1 MLELRQGTQLAD
13 RYTLVSRLGGDGQT
27 HTWQAK
33 DRLTGALVALK
44 ISSGE
49 PQRTASLRAE
59 WQTSIRLMHAHIV
72 RAFEFHAE
80 PELAFFSQQYIDGP
94 DLGALTGLPVSEVLG
109 PVGLL
114 AEALS
119 YVHAKGIVHRDLK
132 ASNVLLDGNGALYL
146 SDFGVSCGVG
156 QRGSG
161 GSPVAQSPQSLAGE
175 PASPADDIFALGSLI
190 YELLSGRPPWSS
202 TDIAAQIKNQ
212 NPETPRAADG
222 SALPQPIVTLL
233 LQMLDK
239 EPGNRPAAGEVVERL
254 KAAGFAPCA
263 ATMRGGV
270 KPQHGEAATESVQ
283 SIRHVSRAPGDVAT
297 DAEQGSSGLRRGA
310 VVVAFGVLI
319 AVLIAVLVVLP
330 DRIAEQTGEEIAVE
344 RIEPESASLPDV
356 AVVDEV
362 VDDRTGIYVDAEVRR
377 RIKGDTNLPTRK
389 LDEDDDITFS
399 ENSAD
404 YSGLD
409 EQGRARFSAESTLG
423 ELLSALEVLEARG
436 VERWAARE
444 YRNARDLY
452 ADGDAAYLKKDF
464 EYAEELYLGSL
475 TVLEPLYKRIEPS
488 FKKAYAGA
496 TAAFETGDR
505 LEALRQFELAVAITP
520 THADAQAGYQRA
532 KNLETVLRLVDQGL
546 EYEKDLELEAAQRSF
561 EKAAALDGLW
571 EPAQAGVVRIQQIRT
586 KLEFDTRMTEGIEQL
601 AAGDYLSARAA
612 FRVAQRLIP
621 GSSEPQ
627 DGLLQVDQGLRLQQI
642 STLEQEAQ
650 SLQRDEHWDAVVK
663 TYEEILKV
671 DSTLTFASEGLSY
684 GREMS
689 ALHTRLDKLIAEP
702 DSLSVP
708 SVMQKATMLVV
719 DVTTRSD
726 VGPRLGGQRDELS
739 RLLKRAA
746 TPLAVQLVS
755 DNLTEVSIYKIGR
768 LGSFM
773 RKELNLRPGSY
784 VAVGSRPGFRD
795 VRVEFRV
802 APEIESEPVIIQC
815 EERI

>member
-13 RYTLVSRLGGDGQT
+13 RYTLVSRLGGDSQT

-33 DRLTGALVALK
+33 DRLTGASVALK
-44 ISSGE
+44 ISSGD
-49 PQRTASLRAE
+49 PQSTARLRAE
-59 WQTSIRLMHAHIV
+59 WQASIRLMHAHIV

-80 PELAFFSQQYIDGP
+80 PDVAFFSQQYIDGP
-94 DLGALTGLPVSEVLG
+94 DLSALSGLSVSEVLG

-114 AEALS
+114 ADALS

-132 ASNVLLDGNGALYL
+132 ASNVLLDSNGVLYL
-146 SDFGVSCGVG
+146 SDFGVSCSTG

-161 GSPVAQSPQSLAGE
+161 GSPIAQSPQSLAGE
-175 PASPADDIFALGSLI
+175 PASAADDIFALGSLI

-202 TDIAAQIKNQ
+202 TDISAQIKNRE
-212 NPETPRAADG
+212 PKTPRAADG
-222 SALPQPIVTLL
+222 SALPQPVVALL

-239 EPGNRPAAGEVVERL
+239 EPGNRPAASEVLERL
-254 KAAGFAPCA
+254 MAAGFAPCA
-263 ATMRGGV
+263 ATVRGAA
-270 KPQHGEAATESVQ
+270 KPQHSEAPSESVQ
-283 SIRHVSRAPGDVAT
+283 SIRHVSRAPGSVAI
-297 DAEQGSSGLRRGA
+297 DAEQDSSGLGRGA
-310 VVVAFGVLI
+310 VLVAF
-319 AVLIAVLVVLP
+319 AVLIAVLLAVFVVLP
-330 DRIAEQTGEEIAVE
+330 DRVAEKPVE
-344 RIEPESASLPDV
+344 RTEADRVELEDESLSAV
-356 AVVDEV
+356 AAVDEV
-362 VDDRTGIYVDAEVRR
+362 VDGRVGVYVDPEVRR
-377 RIKGDTNLPTRK
+377 RIKGDENLPTRK
-389 LDEDDDITFS
+389 LDDDDDITFS
-399 ENSAD
+399 ENRAD

-423 ELLSALEVLEARG
+423 ELLSAFEILEARG

-444 YRNARDLY
+444 YRSARDFY
-452 ADGDAAYLKKDF
+452 AEGDAAYLKKDF
-464 EYAEELYLGSL
+464 EYAEELYLGALS
-475 TVLEPLYKRIEPS
+475 VLEPLYERIEPS
-488 FKKAYAGA
+488 FERAYANA
-496 TAAFETGDR
+496 SVAFEVGDR

-520 THADAQAGYQRA
+520 SHAEAQAGYKRA

-546 EYEKDLELEAAQRSF
+546 GYEKNLELEAAQRSF
-561 EKAAALDGLW
+561 EKAAALDELW
-571 EPAQAGVVRIQQIRT
+571 EPARAGVVRIQEIRT
-586 KLEFDTRMTEGIEQL
+586 KMEFDTRMTEGIEQL
-601 AAGDYLSARAA
+601 AAEDYLSARAA

-642 STLEQEAQ
+642 STLEQEAEA
-650 SLQRDEHWDAVVK
+650 LRRDEHWDAVVK
-663 TYEEILKV
+663 TYEDILKV
-671 DSTLTFASEGLSY
+671 DSTLTFASDGLSY

-689 ALHTRLDKLIAEP
+689 ALHARLDKLIAEP
-702 DSLSVP
+702 DSLSAP

-719 DVTTRSD
+719 DVTTRPD
-726 VGPRLGGQRDELS
+726 VGARLAGQRDELS

-746 TPLAVQLVS
+746 TPLTVRLIS

-773 RKELNLRPGSY
+773 RKELSLRPGTY

-795 VRVEFRV
+795 VRLEFRV